1 MKYQVGSKTV
11 NIPDAE
17 IKNFMKSLDLTKEEA
32 VQMWLEDNGY
42 EENEEQAELD
52 AKAKKV
58 KIDHGAS
65 AVDKTQKE
73 KKPRP
78 KVASDEK
85 QALFSSI
92 FDNLSEIYGENAK
105 IEKENKLIIV
115 KIGEKTFK
123 VDLIEQRN
131 GKKVDKKPTISDN
144 DMKICALTDKIDRLQ
159 R

>member
-1 MKYQVGSKTV
+1 MRYTLPNGKNV
-11 NIPDAE
+11 NIPDEE
-17 IKNFMKSLDLTKEEA
+17 IKKSMKALDLTKEEA
-32 VQMWLEDNGY
+32 IQMWLEDNDY
-42 EENEEQAELD
+42 EVNEEQAELD

-65 AVDKTQKE
+65 AMDKTKSKE

-85 QALFSSI
+85 KELFDEI
-92 FDNLSEIYGENAK
+92 FSNLQDVYKENAR

-123 VDLIEQRN
+123 IDIIEQRV
-131 GKKVDKKPTISDN
+131 KK
-144 DMKICALTDKIDRLQ
+144 A
-159 R
+159 

>member
-1 MKYQVGSKTV
+1 MKYQLGNKTI

-17 IKNFMKSLDLTKEEA
+17 IQNFMKSLDLSKEEA
-32 VQMWLEDNGY
+32 IQMWLEDNDY
-42 EENEEQAELD
+42 EVNEEQAELD

-85 QALFSSI
+85 KELFDEI
-92 FDNLSEIYGENAK
+92 FSNLSDVYGQNAR

-115 KIGEKTFK
+115 KIGEKEFK
-123 VDLIEQRN
+123 LDLIETR
-131 GKKVDKKPTISDN
+131 KP
-144 DMKICALTDKIDRLQ
+144 KAK
-159 R
+159 

>member
-1 MKYQVGSKTV
+1 MKYQLGNKTI

-17 IKNFMKSLDLTKEEA
+17 IQTFMKSLDLSKEDA
-32 VQMWLEDNGY
+32 IQMWLEDNDY
-42 EENEEQAELD
+42 EVNEEQAELD

-85 QALFSSI
+85 KELFDEI
-92 FDNLSEIYGENAK
+92 FSNLSDVYGQNAR

-115 KIGEKTFK
+115 KIGEKEFK
-123 VDLIEQRN
+123 LDLIETR
-131 GKKVDKKPTISDN
+131 KKKAK
-144 DMKICALTDKIDRLQ
+144 
-159 R
+159 

>member
-1 MKYQVGSKTV
+1 MRYTLPNGKNV
-11 NIPDAE
+11 NIPDEE
-17 IKNFMKSLDLTKEEA
+17 IKKSMKTLDLTKEEA
-32 VQMWLEDNGY
+32 IQMWIEDNDY
-42 EENEEQAELD
+42 EVNEEQAELD

-65 AVDKTQKE
+65 AIDKTKSKE

-85 QALFSSI
+85 KELFDKI
-92 FDNLSEIYGENAK
+92 FSNLQDVYKENAR

-123 VDLIEQRN
+123 IDLIEQRAP
-131 GKKVDKKPTISDN
+131 KTK
-144 DMKICALTDKIDRLQ
+144 
-159 R
+159 

>member
-1 MKYQVGSKTV
+1 MRYTLSNGKNV
-11 NIPDAE
+11 NIPDEE
-17 IKNFMKSLDLTKEEA
+17 IKKSMKALDLTKEDA
-32 VQMWLEDNGY
+32 IQMWLEDNDY
-42 EENEEQAELD
+42 EVNEEQAELD

-65 AVDKTQKE
+65 AMDKTKSKE

-85 QALFSSI
+85 KELFDEI
-92 FDNLSEIYGENAK
+92 FSNLQDVYKENAR

-123 VDLIEQRN
+123 IDLIEQRAP
-131 GKKVDKKPTISDN
+131 KTK
-144 DMKICALTDKIDRLQ
+144 
-159 R
+159 